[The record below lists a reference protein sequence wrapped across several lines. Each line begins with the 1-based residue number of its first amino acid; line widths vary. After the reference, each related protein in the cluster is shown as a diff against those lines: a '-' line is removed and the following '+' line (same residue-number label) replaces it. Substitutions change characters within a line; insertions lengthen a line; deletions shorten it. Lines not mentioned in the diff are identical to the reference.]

1 MSETLTPD
9 YEAALLAA
17 KSLAEFNK
25 ILKKVSKEQPD
36 YRFSPMPLALGAP
49 MTALQQKI
57 VDLNLAA
64 QEAEEKKAAKKIVP
78 TLDGAVLYSDGGTKP
93 NPGHSGWGVHG
104 YLYSEQPAKRG
115 SGNSAV
121 YLTDQGYF
129 LKAGTEVKPPEI
141 TPMKYIDGLG
151 SVAFKCSNN
160 AAEVIAMSQG
170 LAHVHQYGL
179 KRVQIFSD
187 SQYAVQGSL
196 YVQGWAN
203 NNWTKRDGQ
212 MPANVESWQALHAAI
227 QNLKDSNVEVKIDWV
242 RGHNGNHGNM
252 IVDRYATL
260 GRQAAQAGD
269 NYAHFAGTPAEGYW
283 GAPDRHP
290 LLGSKYAY
298 FVSNPAGNEEGE
310 YFLGEHGKVDKKDE
324 KVRRPPWDLFGKMQA
339 DNSFAYVKLK
349 TPDEALEVVRKN
361 ILRLSDRPDALLL
374 TFMQKLYEPGIYRT
388 LQTFPECAL
397 YRLRYDRLD
406 FFVPRSEVLVPED
419 EELDSEDPSQEDA
432 RAEQRSKKGGGHEPL
447 VLEMNPPLIAQRGF
461 DIINL
466 LKGII
471 IQWKAGN
478 TSHLTATD
486 ITSTF
491 YEADAKDQVKL
502 KAEFGPGFTQV
513 KVQAH
518 YDSSPE
524 TEQLGTC
531 AQTEIRLVLGVDTP
545 ERNALK
551 KIEKLHPKV
560 TLLTWREGHCVRFA
574 AVIEC
579 DEGLGIWAGYHSNMK
594 YLKSSSSKPA

>member
-1 MSETLTPD
+1 
-9 YEAALLAA
+9 
-17 KSLAEFNK
+17 
-25 ILKKVSKEQPD
+25 
-36 YRFSPMPLALGAP
+36 
-49 MTALQQKI
+49 
-57 VDLNLAA
+57 
-64 QEAEEKKAAKKIVP
+64 
-78 TLDGAVLYSDGGTKP
+78 
-93 NPGHSGWGVHG
+93 
-104 YLYSEQPAKRG
+104 
-115 SGNSAV
+115 
-121 YLTDQGYF
+121 
-129 LKAGTEVKPPEI
+129 
-141 TPMKYIDGLG
+141 
-151 SVAFKCSNN
+151 
-160 AAEVIAMSQG
+160 
-170 LAHVHQYGL
+170 
-179 KRVQIFSD
+179 
-187 SQYAVQGSL
+187 
-196 YVQGWAN
+196 
-203 NNWTKRDGQ
+203 
-212 MPANVESWQALHAAI
+212 
-227 QNLKDSNVEVKIDWV
+227 
-242 RGHNGNHGNM
+242 
-252 IVDRYATL
+252 
-260 GRQAAQAGD
+260 
-269 NYAHFAGTPAEGYW
+269 
-283 GAPDRHP
+283 
-290 LLGSKYAY
+290 
-298 FVSNPAGNEEGE
+298 
-310 YFLGEHGKVDKKDE
+310 
-324 KVRRPPWDLFGKMQA
+324 
-339 DNSFAYVKLK
+339 
-349 TPDEALEVVRKN
+349 
-361 ILRLSDRPDALLL
+361 
-374 TFMQKLYEPGIYRT
+374 
-388 LQTFPECAL
+388 
-397 YRLRYDRLD
+397 
-406 FFVPRSEVLVPED
+406 
-419 EELDSEDPSQEDA
+419 
-432 RAEQRSKKGGGHEPL
+432 L